1 MTHCVSCQDIIL
13 HSQEVT
19 GFQVKELLI
28 QQLQTLKPETFQQ
41 QRHILD
47 MSAVSLEL
55 DQTSAD
61 ADEGSHTM
69 TVSNGKDLQ
78 TSLQESV
85 GCQTELSW
93 EHEPMMPGYI
103 EIGCLESS
111 EDIDTDVDS
120 WGAPKGSSSPV
131 AKDAPS
137 ALATKFELVLSQVLS
152 EKTTLRKRI
161 DQQAKAFESTETN
174 FTREVE
180 DIRQTVEVG
189 SIFLHPF

>member
-1 MTHCVSCQDIIL
+1 
-13 HSQEVT
+13 
-19 GFQVKELLI
+19 
-28 QQLQTLKPETFQQ
+28 
-41 QRHILD
+41 
-47 MSAVSLEL
+47 
-55 DQTSAD
+55 
-61 ADEGSHTM
+61 M

-137 ALATKFELVLSQVLS
+137 ALAVCC
-152 EKTTLRKRI
+152 I
-161 DQQAKAFESTETN
+161 DYCTGHFSN
-174 FTREVE
+174 RLFC
-180 DIRQTVEVG
+180 RQ
-189 SIFLHPF
+189 SSS